1 MVEVVLGLSGIQDR
15 MVQVPDL
22 LSRLLNLGEAVFGVL
37 RNVDGPVDLFESIQ
51 VLLNDIKV
59 VFVVPLQVDW
69 AGNLFET

>member
-37 RNVDGPVDLFESIQ
+37 RNIDGPVDLFESVQ
-51 VLLNDIKV
+51 VLLYNVKV
-59 VFVVPLQVDW
+59 VLVVALQVDW
-69 AGNLFET
+69 AGHLLET